1 MLRQNIIPT
10 LPCLLLLAACN
21 QPFDPR
27 APLKE
32 QLVVFS
38 ILSTDR
44 DVQFVRVQTTYMP
57 PDFDPLTH
65 VSENPVTDAVVN
77 IRGPSASYVLRD
89 TILARQNTSR
99 YKFPMHAYVL
109 KPFVPQRGLWYDVI
123 VQSPT
128 FGTAFATVVVPEKTA
143 ISISAVGQST
153 LYFPDRHGPDAIIQ
167 YQANVSHYAKGYV
180 GRLFIDYDV
189 LKGTQWVEE
198 RIEVPIV
205 SGAGEEKRYTLEA
218 AVYPR
223 LTPKP
228 STTQTG
234 FVFRNGY
241 YNAMVNHLRST
252 VYPQRRI
259 TFNRVVFQLLQVEE
273 NLYLYYN
280 LVGAYE
286 DPRSIRLDAPS
297 HSNIDGGIGL
307 VGAYSLDSLVQ
318 ILPENFIGNQ

>member
-1 MLRQNIIPT
+1 MLRRIIPFIFLFT
-10 LPCLLLLAACN
+10 LLSACN

-44 DVQFVRVQTTYMP
+44 DVQFVRVQSTYMP
-57 PDFDPLTH
+57 PEFNPLTY
-65 VSENPVTDAVVN
+65 VSDNAITDAVVN
-77 IRGPSASYVLRD
+77 IKGLSGNYILRD
-89 TILARQNTSR
+89 TILARQDTGR
-99 YKFPMHAYVL
+99 YTFPIHAYVL
-109 KPFVPQRGLWYDVI
+109 KPFVPQRGQWYDII
-123 VQSPT
+123 VQSPSL
-128 FGTAFATVVVPEKTA
+128 GVAFATIVVPEKTA
-143 ISISAVGQST
+143 ISLTALGQST
-153 LYFPDRHGPDAIIQ
+153 LYFPHRHGPDEIIAFL
-167 YQANVSHYAKGYV
+167 ANVSRYAKGYV

-198 RIEVPIV
+198 RIEVPV
-205 SGAGEEKRYTLEA
+205 KSGAGEEKQYTLEA

-223 LTPKP
+223 LAPRP

-234 FVFRNGY
+234 FVFQNGY
-241 YNAMVNHLRST
+241 YNAMVNHVRST

-259 TFNRVVFQLLQVEE
+259 VFNRVVFQLLQVEE
-273 NLYLYYN
+273 NLYMYYN
-280 LVGAYE
+280 LVSAYE
-286 DPRSIRLDAPS
+286 DPRSIRLDVPS
-297 HSNIDGGIGL
+297 YSNINGGIGF